1 MLLAGLAGKDPH
13 VHQSGCKDVALAI
26 HDFYPRRDA
35 GTEKVATKIK
45 YLAVLNQ
52 HRAMYVEA

>member
-1 MLLAGLAGKDPH
+1 MFLARLAGKDPH
-13 VHQSGCKDVALAI
+13 VHQAGCKDVALAI
-26 HDFYPRRDA
+26 HDFYAGRDA
-35 GTEKVATKIK
+35 GPEKVAAEIK